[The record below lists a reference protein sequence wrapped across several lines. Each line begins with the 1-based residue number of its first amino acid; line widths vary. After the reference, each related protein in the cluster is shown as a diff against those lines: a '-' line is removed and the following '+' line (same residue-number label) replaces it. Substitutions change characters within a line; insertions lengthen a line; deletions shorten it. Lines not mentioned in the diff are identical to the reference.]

1 MATPARLGKDKELW
15 AELLADER
23 AAAARLGYSAES
35 WENGDPPACAVAW
48 LTLRPEQRAAAMAL
62 GYERAEWDANCGLC
76 EAEAGAEAAG
86 GAAAAAG
93 TAMSQLSLQGEA
105 RFVPTEAERE
115 ASRLQTCAV
124 CLETGL
130 RQFGVL
136 PNCTHC
142 FCLGCIR
149 AWRAT
154 HSAKVQVAR
163 SCPECRAPSHFVV
176 PSAVFITQPQ
186 RKAALIDSYEQNLR
200 GVACKHFAFG
210 AGTCPF
216 GSSCFY
222 AHTDKLGRPVASDP
236 RFALGASGSSTH
248 VQTYR
253 LSDYLFGC
261 EGDSI
266 DTREL
271 LSSIPLMEDDDG
283 DGGGGGAD

>member
-76 EAEAGAEAAG
+76 EAEAGGAAAG

-93 TAMSQLSLQGEA
+93 AAMAQLSLQGEA
-105 RFVPTEAERE
+105 RFVPTEAERV
-115 ASRLQTCAV
+115 ASRLQTCSV

-136 PNCTHC
+136 ANCTHC

-154 HSAKVQVAR
+154 HSAKLQVAR

-186 RKAALIDSYEQNLR
+186 RKAALMDSYQQKLR

-222 AHTDKLGRPVASDP
+222 AHTDKWGRPVASDP

-261 EGDSI
+261 EGDI

-283 DGGGGGAD
+283 DDGGGAAE

>member
-1 MATPARLGKDKELW
+1 MCSEVWASRSRSTKATPGQLQTTSLV
-15 AELLADER
+15 
-23 AAAARLGYSAES
+23 SATH
-35 WENGDPPACAVAW
+35 A
-48 LTLRPEQRAAAMAL
+48 
-62 GYERAEWDANCGLC
+62 
-76 EAEAGAEAAG
+76 
-86 GAAAAAG
+86 
-93 TAMSQLSLQGEA
+93 AMSQLSLQGEA

-186 RKAALIDSYEQNLR
+186 RKAALIDSYEQKLR

>member
-15 AELLADER
+15 AELLVDER

-76 EAEAGAEAAG
+76 EAEAGAEAAD

-93 TAMSQLSLQGEA
+93 AAMAQLSLQGEA
-105 RFVPTEAERE
+105 RFVPTEAERA
-115 ASRLQTCAV
+115 ASRLQTCSV

-136 PNCTHC
+136 SNCTHC

-154 HSAKVQVAR
+154 HSAKLQV
-163 SCPECRAPSHFVV
+163 S
-176 PSAVFITQPQ
+176 QPQ
-186 RKAALIDSYEQNLR
+186 
-200 GVACKHFAFG
+200 
-210 AGTCPF
+210 P
-216 GSSCFY
+216 
-222 AHTDKLGRPVASDP
+222 
-236 RFALGASGSSTH
+236 
-248 VQTYR
+248 
-253 LSDYLFGC
+253 
-261 EGDSI
+261 
-266 DTREL
+266 
-271 LSSIPLMEDDDG
+271 
-283 DGGGGGAD
+283 

>member
-1 MATPARLGKDKELW
+1 MCTQ
-15 AELLADER
+15 
-23 AAAARLGYSAES
+23 AA
-35 WENGDPPACAVAW
+35 PPCTHAPPHSC
-48 LTLRPEQRAAAMAL
+48 TQ
-62 GYERAEWDANCGLC
+62 
-76 EAEAGAEAAG
+76 
-86 GAAAAAG
+86 
-93 TAMSQLSLQGEA
+93 
-105 RFVPTEAERE
+105 
-115 ASRLQTCAV
+115 V

-142 FCLGCIR
+142 FCLDCIR

-154 HSAKVQVAR
+154 HSAKLQVSR

-176 PSAVFITQPQ
+176 PSAVFITQPRPRVESAVLAVPHLATTAAWPHRASGLGCALSHSGGAPPPPTPQ
-186 RKAALIDSYEQNLR
+186 WQRVVLTSACAKAAHLAPSPPPVTPSRPGRKAALIDGYQQKLR

-236 RFALGASGSSTH
+236 RYALGASGSSTH

-261 EGDSI
+261 GD
-266 DTREL
+266 DPHDL
-271 LSSIPLMEDDDG
+271 LSSIPLVEDEHREG
-283 DGGGGGAD
+283 DSSRGV